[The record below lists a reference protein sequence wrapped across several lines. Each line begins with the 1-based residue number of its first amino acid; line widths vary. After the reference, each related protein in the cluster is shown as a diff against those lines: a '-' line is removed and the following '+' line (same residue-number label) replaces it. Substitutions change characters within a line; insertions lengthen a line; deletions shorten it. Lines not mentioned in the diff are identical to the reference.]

1 MKYSFGELKLLFVVA
16 FFATTIMT
24 MNYASA
30 QTTYGANNTGYNYNA
45 ESYKQIQ
52 NQIKTLLLEKQMQ
65 ENASKWMSSSQQKNR
80 DFITNFVSKNPYP
93 TVDVSS
99 SLQIEKRNTAFGQSG
114 YLFED
119 SMTNY
124 DHGVKDQTRALL
136 AAVKDYN
143 SEKTVPSYT
152 SCIAFHD
159 CKNPQF
165 TPTIYDQEKYMIKT
179 NSTTMNPIQGKP
191 EYVNNT
197 GFVPSNP
204 TWIHNM
210 SDLQAYMTSKSK

>member
-1 MKYSFGELKLLFVVA
+1 MKYSLGEYKLLFVVA

-30 QTTYGANNTGYNYNA
+30 QTAYSGNNTSYNYQA

-52 NQIKTLLLEKQMQ
+52 NQIKTMLLVKQM
-65 ENASKWMSSSQQKNR
+65 ELNSTKWMQSSQQNNR
-80 DFITNFVSKNPYP
+80 EFISNYVAKNPYI
-93 TVDVSS
+93 TVNESTN
-99 SLQIEKRNTAFGQSG
+99 LQIVKRNVAFGQSG

-159 CKNPQF
+159 CINPQF
-165 TPTIYDQEKYMIKT
+165 TPTIYDQEMYMVKT
-179 NSTTMNPIQGKP
+179 NATAMNPIQGKP
-191 EYVNNT
+191 EYANNT
-197 GFVPSNP
+197 GYVSSNP

-210 SDLQAYMTSKSK
+210 TDLQAYMTNSTK

>member
-1 MKYSFGELKLLFVVA
+1 MNNSFGEYKLLFVVV
-16 FFATTIMT
+16 FFVTIIMT

-30 QTTYGANNTGYNYNA
+30 QTTYGQNNTGYNYNA

-52 NQIKTLLLEKQMQ
+52 NQIKTLLMEKQMQ
-65 ENASKWMSSSQQKNR
+65 ANSTKWMSASQQKNR
-80 DFITNFVSKNPYP
+80 DFITSFLNKNPYP
-93 TVDVSS
+93 TVELSS
-99 SLQIEKRNTAFGQSG
+99 SLQIEKRNIAFGQSG

-119 SMTNY
+119 YMTNY

-136 AAVKDYN
+136 AEYKDYN
-143 SEKTVPSYT
+143 SEKIVPSYT

-165 TPTIYDQEKYMIKT
+165 IPTINDQEMYMVKT
-179 NSTTMNPIQGKP
+179 NATTMNPIQGKP

-197 GFVPSNP
+197 GFVSSNP

-210 SDLQAYMTSKSK
+210 QDLQAYMTNKSK